1 MTKANHR
8 TKFII
13 KFLPLFVVAFILFF
27 CQRQGLSIEKQDS
40 KELQNNFQTIL
51 QTDINRPLSQEAK
64 KILEQ
69 NGTEPPFSSPLL
81 YEKRKGTY
89 HCAKCGNL
97 LFTSEMKYES
107 GTGWPSFYDH
117 VTGSLEKKLDF
128 SLIIPRTE
136 YHCSRCGGHQGHVFK
151 DGPAPTFLRW
161 CNNGLALN
169 FRPRK

>member
-1 MTKANHR
+1 MNHR
-8 TKFII
+8 LQFTI
-13 KFLPLFVVAFILFF
+13 KFSPLFLAIFIFSLY
-27 CQRQGLSIEKQDS
+27 QRQGLTIEKQDS
-40 KELQNNFQTIL
+40 KELQRNFQIIL
-51 QTDINRPLSQEAK
+51 QTDMNRPLSEEAK

-89 HCAKCGNL
+89 HCAKCGSL

-117 VTGSLEKKLDF
+117 VKGSLKKKLDF

-136 YHCSRCGGHQGHVFK
+136 YHCSQCGGHQGHVFK

-161 CNNGLALN
+161 CNNGLALK
-169 FRPRK
+169 FRPSK

>member
-1 MTKANHR
+1 MNKKKRNFLRLIFLTTISACLSKYNQLFALE
-8 TKFII
+8 KSKII
-13 KFLPLFVVAFILFF
+13 NPN
-27 CQRQGLSIEKQDS
+27 LSDEQ
-40 KELQNNFQTIL
+40 
-51 QTDINRPLSQEAK
+51 K
-64 KILEQ
+64 KIMFGG
-69 NGTEPPFSSPLL
+69 GTELAGSSALNF
-81 YEKRKGTY
+81 EKRKGSY
-89 HCAKCGNL
+89 HCANCNAK
-97 LFTSEMKYES
+97 LFESVAKYDS